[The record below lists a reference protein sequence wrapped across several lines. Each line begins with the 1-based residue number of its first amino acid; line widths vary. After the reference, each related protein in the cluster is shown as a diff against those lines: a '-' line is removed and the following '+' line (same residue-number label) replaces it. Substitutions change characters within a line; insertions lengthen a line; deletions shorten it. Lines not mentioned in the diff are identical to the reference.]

1 MSSRLLE
8 NAFKNRSMQ
17 SLQEFDMSKTSNA
30 MMRHLGVGFPYNEDN
45 NVPIEAEATSWAHI
59 QLHDKLCMQRVYSL
73 DSQKH
78 LLYFINEL
86 IHITNQLN
94 HHPEILINHTQ
105 VTVTLYTRDIND
117 VTERDVELS
126 KKIDEIIEDINVIK
140 FRG

>member
-17 SLQEFDMSKTSNA
+17 SLQELDMSKSGNA
-30 MMRHLGVGFPYNEDN
+30 MMRHLGAGFPYSENN
-45 NVPIEAEATSWAHI
+45 NVPIEAEAALWAQI
-59 QLHDKLCMQRVYSL
+59 QLHDKICMQKVYEL

-78 LLYFINEL
+78 LLYFINEI
-86 IHITNQLN
+86 IHTANQLN

-105 VTVTLYTRDIND
+105 VTVTLYTRVIND

-126 KKIDEIIEDINVIK
+126 GKIDDIMEDINVIK